1 VIGVSGGAVE
11 IVIAD
16 DHPLVLAGLRSALE
30 QDAGFAVTGEARTSA
45 EVLPL
50 IERVKPDVLLLD
62 RGMPAIDALA
72 FLDRMAAG
80 YPNVK
85 VVLLSDE
92 DDPELVQAAFSRGA
106 VGYILKRIDPIDLPS
121 AIRQAVQG
129 TAYHAH
135 GLPAISQNSAARA
148 AGLTDRELE
157 VITAVARGLS
167 NQAIGKEL
175 WVTEQTVKF
184 HLTNVY
190 RKLGVANR
198 IEAVRWAVAHGLV

>member
-1 VIGVSGGAVE
+1 MAGTSRGVVE

-16 DHPLVLAGLRSALE
+16 DHPLILAGIRSALE
-30 QDAGFAVTGEARTSA
+30 LDAGFVVVGEARASA

-50 IERVKPDVLLLD
+50 VERLKPGVLLLD
-62 RGMPAIDALA
+62 RGMPAVDALA
-72 FLDRMAAG
+72 FLDRMARRH
-80 YPNVK
+80 PKVK

-106 VGYILKRIDPIDLPS
+106 VGYILKRIDPIDLAS
-121 AIRQAVQG
+121 AIRQAVEG
-129 TAYHAH
+129 TAYHAY
-135 GLPAISQNSAARA
+135 GLPAISQDTAAKSV
-148 AGLTDRELE
+148 GLTERELA
-157 VITAVARGLS
+157 VIKAVARGLS

-190 RKLGVANR
+190 RKLGVVNR
-198 IEAVRWAVAHGLV
+198 TEAVRWAVGRGLV

>member
-1 VIGVSGGAVE
+1 VTDTLRGVVR

-16 DHPLVLAGLRSALE
+16 DHPLVLAGIRSALE
-30 QDAGFAVTGEARTSA
+30 LDSGFAVVGEARTSA

-50 IERVKPDVLLLD
+50 IERLEPGVLLLD

-72 FLDRMAAG
+72 FLDRMASRH
-80 YPNVK
+80 PKVK
-85 VVLLSDE
+85 VVLLSEEDE
-92 DDPELVQAAFSRGA
+92 PELVQAAFSRGA
-106 VGYILKRIDPIDLPS
+106 VGYILKRIDPIDLAS
-121 AIRQAVQG
+121 AIRQAVEG

-135 GLPAISQNSAARA
+135 GLPAISQDTAAKR
-148 AGLTDRELE
+148 AGLTERELA
-157 VITAVARGLS
+157 VIKAVARGLS

-190 RKLGVANR
+190 RKLGVVNR
-198 IEAVRWAVAHGLV
+198 TEAVRWAVGRGLV

>member
-1 VIGVSGGAVE
+1 VAGTSRGVVE

-16 DHPLVLAGLRSALE
+16 DHPLILAGIRAALE
-30 QDAGFAVTGEARTSA
+30 LDGSFAVVGEARASA

-50 IERVKPDVLLLD
+50 LERLEPAVLLLD

-72 FLDRMAAG
+72 FLDRMARRH
-80 YPNVK
+80 PKVK
-85 VVLLSDE
+85 VVLMSEE

-121 AIRQAVQG
+121 AIRQAVEG

-135 GLPAISQNSAARA
+135 GLPAISQDSAAKT
-148 AGLTDRELE
+148 AGLTERELA
-157 VITAVARGLS
+157 VIKAVARGLS

-190 RKLGVANR
+190 RKLGVVNR
-198 IEAVRWAVAHGLV
+198 TEAVRWAVGRGLV